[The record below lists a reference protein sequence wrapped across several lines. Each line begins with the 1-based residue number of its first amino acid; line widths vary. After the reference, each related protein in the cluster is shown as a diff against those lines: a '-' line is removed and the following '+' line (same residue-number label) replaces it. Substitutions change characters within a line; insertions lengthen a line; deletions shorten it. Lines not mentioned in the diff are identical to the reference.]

1 MIESLVRWIAV
12 QWILFKYGFIGLLD
26 KLGLRKLWY
35 SLTGRSD
42 EYLKMTAPVWL
53 RMAFEDLGPT
63 YIKLAQIIAS
73 SEGLFP
79 KEYSEEFR
87 KCLDRVPSFGFP
99 HVERTL
105 LEEFGRPYTEVFKSL
120 DPVPIAAASIAQVH
134 FATLQDGREVVVKV
148 QRPHIEPRMRSDM
161 KIMMFFAKIIQKI
174 VPNMDLANPVGII
187 EDFQLTL
194 FEELDFQ
201 LEGRNMDQFNE
212 IMKFAGNENVVAPIV
227 DWDYTN
233 KRILTM
239 ERFRGWR
246 VDDTQGVLDSPY
258 DAEDML
264 VRGVRGWFQCVV
276 LHGFFHGDVHAG
288 NLMLLDEGKIGF
300 LDFGIIGRFNE
311 KQKGMVTEYILA
323 FQTGN
328 FRKLAQV
335 LVEMGSVEGGEIDME
350 AFTADLQKTYTPWLD
365 KSFADLKIKDLMP
378 EVLRVSVKHRMRLP
392 REFILITK
400 QLLYFDRYAKAL
412 APNLNIF
419 NDPRLVKG
427 LGEDLVMLSQM
438 KASGDSIKDL
448 VADSRPAEA

>member
-1 MIESLVRWIAV
+1 MVAMLFRWIAV
-12 QWILFKYGFIGLLD
+12 QWILFKYGFLAFLD

-35 SLTGRSD
+35 GLTSRKD
-42 EYLKMTAPVWL
+42 EYVKLTRPVWL

-79 KEYSEEFR
+79 QALSDEFR

-105 LEEFGRPYTEVFKSL
+105 LEEFGRPYTEVFKTL

-134 FATLQDGREVVVKV
+134 FAILKDGSEVVVKV
-148 QRPHIEPRMRSDM
+148 QRPSIEPRMRADM
-161 KIMMFFAKIIQKI
+161 KIMMVLAKIVQKF
-174 VPNMDLANPVGII
+174 VPNMDLANPVGVI
-187 EDFQLTL
+187 EDFQHTL
-194 FEELDFQ
+194 FEELDFC

-212 IMKFAGNENVVAPIV
+212 IMKFADNTDVVAPIV
-227 DWDYTN
+227 DWDHTT
-233 KRILTM
+233 RRVLTM
-239 ERFRGWR
+239 QRFRGWR
-246 VDDTQGVLDSPY
+246 VDDYQGVLDSPY
-258 DAEDML
+258 NAEDML

-288 NLMLLDEGKIGF
+288 NLMLLDVGKIGF

-311 KQKGMVTEYILA
+311 KQKGMVTEYLLA

-328 FRKLAQV
+328 FRKLAEV
-335 LVEMGSVEGGEIDME
+335 LVEMGSVESGRIDMDS
-350 AFTADLQKTYTPWLD
+350 FTDDLKNTYSPWLS
-365 KSFADLKIKDLMP
+365 KSFSDLKIKELLP

-412 APNLNIF
+412 APELNLF

-427 LGEDLVMLSQM
+427 MSDDIVMLSQM
-438 KASGDSIKDL
+438 KAKGQVIKDYL
-448 VADSRPAEA
+448 VDSRPAES

>member
-1 MIESLVRWIAV
+1 MIQSLLRWIAV

-35 SLTGRSD
+35 TLTGRKE
-42 EYLKMTAPVWL
+42 EYLKITTPVWL

-79 KEYSEEFR
+79 KELSEEFR
-87 KCLDRVPSFGFP
+87 KCLDRVPPFGFP
-99 HVERTL
+99 DVERTL
-105 LEEFGRPYTEVFKSL
+105 LEEFGRPYNEVFKSF
-120 DPVPIAAASIAQVH
+120 DPVPVAAASIAQVH

-148 QRPHIEPRMRSDM
+148 QRPHIEPRMRADM
-161 KIMMFFAKIIQKI
+161 TIMMFLAKIVQRI
-174 VPNMDLANPVGII
+174 VPNMDLANPVGVI

-194 FEELDFQ
+194 FEELDFR

-212 IMKFAGNENVVAPIV
+212 IMKFAGNDDVIAPIV
-227 DWDYTN
+227 DWDHTN

-246 VDDTQGVLDSPY
+246 VDDTQGIFDSPF

-288 NLMLLDEGKIGF
+288 NLMLLDHGKIGF

-328 FRKLAQV
+328 FRKLAEV
-335 LVEMGSVEGGEIDME
+335 LVDMGSVEDGRIDME
-350 AFTADLQKTYTPWLD
+350 AFTEDLEKTYTPWLD
-365 KSFADLKIKDLMP
+365 KSFSDLKIKELMP

-412 APNLNIF
+412 APQLNIF

-427 LGEDLVMLSQM
+427 LSDDLVMLSQM
-438 KASGDSIKDL
+438 KASGESIKDL
-448 VADSRPAEA
+448 VADSRPDEE